1 MNTPRKE
8 FDDFGAKIRK
18 GKISTSRPGD
28 ENDISELRSTFS
40 LGTKNLTKT
49 SFQSVSDDSIHHF
62 TADSQADSGGFPIG
76 FMNHSPEMGSAESD
90 SMIKDDLKITTSTDP
105 AGPWKSVICQV
116 SPLIKP

>member
-1 MNTPRKE
+1 MNTPGKE
-8 FDDFGAKIRK
+8 IDDFGAKIRK
-18 GKISTSRPGD
+18 REISTSRPGD

-40 LGTKNLTKT
+40 LGAKNLPKT
-49 SFQSVSDDSIHHF
+49 SFQSVSDDGISHF
-62 TADSQADSGGFPIG
+62 AADSQTDSGGFPIG
-76 FMNHSPEMGSAESD
+76 FMNHSPEMGSVESN